1 MRYLDKESFLAEF
14 GAVYERSPW
23 VAAMT
28 FDAAMKDGLD
38 MTTLDADTLAARF
51 QSTFLNTSTDRQLD
65 VLRAHPALACGVA
78 EHKLLSG
85 DSRAEQSG
93 AGLDQ
98 CSESEFVL
106 FQEMN
111 AMYFGKFGFPF
122 IIAVKG
128 RNRQEILAAFRGR
141 LNNSADTE
149 FKTAL
154 RQVCQI
160 ASFRIGDILND

>member
-1 MRYLDKESFLAEF
+1 MFKRRAQRTYWDQARDFIWPQSGWRRAFAYMTHRIKRLPGTPQSI
-14 GAVYERSPW
+14 
-23 VAAMT
+23 AA
-28 FDAAMKDGLD
+28 G
-38 MTTLDADTLAARF
+38 
-51 QSTFLNTSTDRQLD
+51 
-65 VLRAHPALACGVA
+65 VACGVA

-128 RNRQEILAAFRGR
+128 RNRQEILAAFRER